1 MHFGGAEVSS
11 FTFRGGPVL
20 LLDQKSRLTVPAKYR
35 EVLMTS
41 VNGQM
46 VVSKNPDGCLS
57 LFPLPVWERF
67 EAELKDLPLEHEGW
81 RRLYV
86 GSATDVEIDSASR
99 VLIPP
104 ELKVWAG
111 MEKEIKFMGVGA
123 TFELWDSAR
132 YELREKELIAAGR
145 PEVVRNIVLK

>member
-1 MHFGGAEVSS
+1 MHFGGAAVSS
-11 FTFRGGPVL
+11 FSFRGGPVL

-67 EAELKDLPLEHEGW
+67 EAELKDLP
-81 RRLYV
+81 
-86 GSATDVEIDSASR
+86 S
-99 VLIPP
+99 
-104 ELKVWAG
+104 
-111 MEKEIKFMGVGA
+111 VGA
-123 TFELWDSAR
+123 VTTPVVLTVRVATARATLLPLLVCSAPAGSEL
-132 YELREKELIAAGR
+132 
-145 PEVVRNIVLK
+145 V